1 MTFQGILQWR
11 LKISLQDI
19 LPTLELPP
27 LQMPFPPHPRRLLT
41 RFPFTFIHSSVVNL
55 IIKCVH
61 VIKVQKS
68 SYQLELLKTRLLP
81 LVKTI
86 MRPNLLQRGHSL
98 LGFPSDSMGGMNFGD
113 PGGLGGLTR
122 DPGGLGGLTKMG
134 GFGGSVGV
142 PSTQESD
149 PHQHLFPTSRLQ
161 QSPSVV
167 PPLGSVSGHKLDYP
181 APSYSS
187 SHTLMGYSPLGLSQ
201 PVASPHL
208 PSSFPSP
215 QPPGGGGGQQQQ
227 GSSVVTK
234 QEQFPNSGK
243 LNTPNQLLD
252 FWGKRSKNLN
262 LRWWGPKPAVNIR
275 LHGFHRRA
283 EPVNLKGSRDP
294 QPGKS

>member
-1 MTFQGILQWR
+1 
-11 LKISLQDI
+11 
-19 LPTLELPP
+19 
-27 LQMPFPPHPRRLLT
+27 
-41 RFPFTFIHSSVVNL
+41 
-55 IIKCVH
+55 
-61 VIKVQKS
+61 
-68 SYQLELLKTRLLP
+68 
-81 LVKTI
+81 

>member
-1 MTFQGILQWR
+1 
-11 LKISLQDI
+11 
-19 LPTLELPP
+19 
-27 LQMPFPPHPRRLLT
+27 
-41 RFPFTFIHSSVVNL
+41 
-55 IIKCVH
+55 
-61 VIKVQKS
+61 
-68 SYQLELLKTRLLP
+68 
-81 LVKTI
+81 
-86 MRPNLLQRGHSL
+86 
-98 LGFPSDSMGGMNFGD
+98 MGGMNFGD

-215 QPPGGGGGQQQQ
+215 QPPGGGGGGQQQQ

-234 QEQFPNSGK
+234 QEQFPNSG
-243 LNTPNQLLD
+243 LAFIYLD
-252 FWGKRSKNLN
+252 
-262 LRWWGPKPAVNIR
+262 
-275 LHGFHRRA
+275 
-283 EPVNLKGSRDP
+283 
-294 QPGKS
+294 

>member
-1 MTFQGILQWR
+1 
-11 LKISLQDI
+11 
-19 LPTLELPP
+19 
-27 LQMPFPPHPRRLLT
+27 
-41 RFPFTFIHSSVVNL
+41 
-55 IIKCVH
+55 
-61 VIKVQKS
+61 
-68 SYQLELLKTRLLP
+68 
-81 LVKTI
+81 

-234 QEQFPNSGK
+234 QEQFPNSGNQNK
-243 LNTPNQLLD
+243 LAD
-252 FWGKRSKNLN
+252 
-262 LRWWGPKPAVNIR
+262 
-275 LHGFHRRA
+275 
-283 EPVNLKGSRDP
+283 
-294 QPGKS
+294 